1 MKAVFFNYKFSALVF
16 CIAISVLGTAKVHAQ
31 SAEVVNAFNYLKFNE
46 LDKAKTAI
54 DKAILNEKTSILPK
68 TWYYRGLVHF
78 SIDTNKKF
86 SPQYP
91 DAAEVALASFK
102 KASELDI
109 KKTYEK
115 EIKNYSAILNGQFFN
130 KGIVA
135 YSAKDFP
142 KAISYFNK
150 VLAANPND
158 TSALFNTALAADR
171 GENKEVAKN
180 SYIKLIDMNFDEVE
194 IYRSLANIYKG
205 EKDTASALKVIEKGR
220 MRYSENIPLII
231 DELNV
236 YLAKGKSSEIIS
248 KLEIATQKDPANKTL
263 FFAQGVA
270 YDNMKNTE
278 KAESAYKKALEIDKD
293 YFDALSNLGAL
304 YYNGAVETFNK
315 ANNLPQSKQKEYEA
329 GIAKSKAEFGK
340 ALPYLETSLAL
351 NPEDRNT
358 LISLKEIYARTNNLT
373 KATEMKKRLE
383 AIKK

>member
-102 KASELDI
+102 KASELDT

-194 IYRSLANIYKG
+194 IFRSLANIYKG

-293 YFDALSNLGAL
+293 
-304 YYNGAVETFNK
+304 
-315 ANNLPQSKQKEYEA
+315 
-329 GIAKSKAEFGK
+329 
-340 ALPYLETSLAL
+340 
-351 NPEDRNT
+351 
-358 LISLKEIYARTNNLT
+358 
-373 KATEMKKRLE
+373 
-383 AIKK
+383 